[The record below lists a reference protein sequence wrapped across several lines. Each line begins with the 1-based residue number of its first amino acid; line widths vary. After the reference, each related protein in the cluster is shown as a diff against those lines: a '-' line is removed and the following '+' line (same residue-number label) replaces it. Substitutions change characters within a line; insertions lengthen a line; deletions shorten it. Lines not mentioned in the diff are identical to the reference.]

1 MFKNVSGQKV
11 TLLAFDSATGL
22 PKTGDGANITPY
34 VSKDG
39 GAVTALT
46 DSSATE
52 MSSTNAPGDYQFDV
66 SQSESN
72 ADNVRFT
79 GKSST
84 SGIVIVPKEYC
95 TAPPNFTAQSI
106 DSNGRVDV
114 IKVAGT
120 SQTAGDLA
128 ALINAVDDLVDT
140 EVAAIKAKTDNLP
153 ADPADASDIAASF
166 ATINTTLQG
175 LVLASATI
183 GSGGNDTTH
192 IVLNGLGHDDDQ
204 LNDYLLVFHDVSRD
218 EYHARWI
225 EDWVLS
231 TSKATVATLPYTPED
246 ATDSYWLLPIR
257 RDVTGGSGLDAAGV
271 RAAVGLA
278 SANLDTQLGTIDDF
292 LDTEIAAIKAKTDQ
306 LVFTVANQ
314 VDANALTGGGGLD
327 AAGVR
332 AAVGLASANLDTQL
346 GTIDD
351 FLDTE
356 VAAIK
361 AKTDNL
367 PADPADAS
375 DIAAAFATVNTK
387 LNTIDDYLDT
397 EIAAIKAVTDQFVFS
412 TANRVDA
419 QVFGLEA
426 DVITAASIAANAIGA
441 SELAADAVAEIVDGV
456 WDAVMADH
464 LDAGSTGVTL
474 AAAGSAG
481 DPWSTALPGA
491 YGAGTAG
498 YLVATNLNATITSR
512 AAQADLDTLDTLV
525 TTNLD
530 ATISSRASQSSVNT
544 IDDYVDT
551 EVAAI
556 LAAVDTEVA
565 AIKAKT
571 DQLTFT
577 IANQV
582 DANSLSGGTGY
593 SGRLTPTLRRELDRF
608 DANFTLSADGEP
620 VDLTG
625 WDATL
630 TIRGIKAVI
639 GDLSAAWYPDLVGT
653 ITADGRA
660 EFELATPGFT
670 GDRGYTGRVVVTDG
684 VTTVTVE
691 DSFNVL
697 A

>member
-1 MFKNVSGQKV
+1 MFKNVASQKV
-11 TLLAFDSATGL
+11 TLLAFDIATGL

-34 VSKDG
+34 ISKDG

-46 DSSATE
+46 DATATE
-52 MSSTNAPGDYQFDV
+52 MSATNAPGDYQFDV
-66 SQSESN
+66 SQSETN
-72 ADNVRFT
+72 ADNIRFT

-106 DSNGRVDV
+106 DSDGRVDV

-120 SQTAGDLA
+120 SQTAGNLA
-128 ALINAVDDLVDT
+128 ALINTLDDFIDT
-140 EVAAIKAKTDNLP
+140 EVAAIYSRIGAP
-153 ADPADASDIAASF
+153 VGASISADIAAIQADTDDLQSRIPAALVGGRIDASVGAMAANVITAAAIAADAITDAKVAADVTIASVTGAVGSVTGTVGGMTAAGW
-166 ATINTTLQG
+166 ATAFT
-175 LVLASATI
+175 V
-183 GSGGNDTTH
+183 DTTKVYADA
-192 IVLNGLGHDDDQ
+192 IAGSV
-204 LNDYLLVFHDVSRD
+204 VF
-218 EYHARWI
+218 
-225 EDWVLS
+225 
-231 TSKATVATLPYTPED
+231 
-246 ATDSYWLLPIR
+246 
-257 RDVTGGSGLDAAGV
+257 
-271 RAAVGLA
+271 
-278 SANLDTQLGTIDDF
+278 
-292 LDTEIAAIKAKTDQ
+292 EIAD
-306 LVFTVANQ
+306 
-314 VDANALTGGGGLD
+314 NAGGGGGGGLD

-332 AAVGLASANLDTQL
+332 AAIGLASANLDTQL
-346 GTIDD
+346 AAIDD
-351 FLDTE
+351 AIDTE

-498 YLVATNLNATITSR
+498 YLVATSLDATITSR
-512 AAQADLDTLDTLV
+512 ASQTSVDDIDDIL

-556 LAAVDTEVA
+556 LAAVDTEVT

-660 EFELATPGFT
+660 EFELSTPGFT